1 MRKTGLRIHSTL
13 SAATSSILTLVFLLL
28 YAGTTHAFVGTIAV
42 ALGRAAE
49 VDPIKVS
56 FSADGQVETED
67 NKFSTKIYF
76 NKDRLR
82 DEMQMAGQSMVMIQR
97 FDLNKSWMLMGQGM
111 YMENDLGESE
121 QAPDFK
127 LIEKKVV
134 GQEVVNGMQTTKYKT
149 VYQSSRGKFGG
160 FTWIN
165 EDNIAV
171 KGFMISDDGGRKQR
185 ILFELDNIKIGDQN
199 AALFELP
206 PGARKMDMG
215 GLSGMMGMGGMSG
228 SKPPAGMPQM
238 TPPPSAPE
246 AQRSEEAA
254 PNEGEDS
261 FAGEVTEAAQ
271 DSAKEATVEETRR
284 AVKEGV
290 TEGFR
295 SLFHKKP

>member
-1 MRKTGLRIHSTL
+1 MRFRSTFIAT
-13 SAATSSILTLVFLLL
+13 AAGMLTLVVLLL
-28 YAGTTHAFVGTIAV
+28 FAGTTHAFVGTIVV

-49 VDPIKVS
+49 IDPIKVD

-82 DEMQMAGQSMVMIQR
+82 DEMQMGGQSMVMIQR
-97 FDLNKSWMLMGQGM
+97 FDLNKSWTLMGQGM

-127 LIEKKVV
+127 LIEKTVV

-171 KGFMISDDGGRKQR
+171 KGFMISDEGGRKQR
-185 ILFELDNIKIGDQN
+185 ILFELHNIKIGNQD

-206 PGARKMDMG
+206 SGARKIDMG
-215 GLSGMMGMGGMSG
+215 GLGGMMGMGSMTGG
-228 SKPPAGMPQM
+228 KPPGEMPQM
-238 TPPPSAPE
+238 APPPSAPAAE
-246 AQRSEEAA
+246 RSEETA
-254 PNEGEDS
+254 PGEDS
-261 FAGEVTEAAQ
+261 FAGEITEAAQ

-284 AVKEGV
+284 TIKEGV
-290 TEGFR
+290 REGFR
-295 SLFHKKP
+295 SIFRKKP